1 LDKKALQ
8 LKQSCYYI
16 WQGWM
21 RSCFKHLSFLFLV
34 HQEIVGSKCCWKVN
48 IGNIEKSRQYCLNEK
63 FNINH
68 SPFIKW
74 DKQKQVLRFVAK
86 WHFQVLL
93 IRTYMY
99 KDTFMTFSM
108 EVSDVKIPWN
118 AKSRR
123 YFHFKLQQGDEETW
137 FIFLCR
143 GNLEKFKQKQRNR
156 LPAHVTN
163 VGMPMVKYPQRS
175 II

>member
-1 LDKKALQ
+1 MDKKALQ

-34 HQEIVGSKCCWKVN
+34 HQEIVGSKCGWKVN
-48 IGNIEKSRQYCLNEK
+48 IGNIEKSRQYCLNV
-63 FNINH
+63 NINH
-68 SPFIKW
+68 SSFIKW
-74 DKQKQVLRFVAK
+74 DKQKWVLSFIAK

-99 KDTFMTFSM
+99 KDMLMTFSM
-108 EVSDVKIPWN
+108 EVSVVKIPWN

-137 FIFLCR
+137 VISFVE
-143 GNLEKFKQKQRNR
+143 GN
-156 LPAHVTN
+156 
-163 VGMPMVKYPQRS
+163 
-175 II
+175 

>member
-1 LDKKALQ
+1 
-8 LKQSCYYI
+8 
-16 WQGWM
+16 M
-21 RSCFKHLSFLFLV
+21 RSCVLNIIFVS
-34 HQEIVGSKCCWKVN
+34 GSPSKCGWKVN
-48 IGNIEKSRQYCLNEK
+48 IGNIEKSRQYCLNE
-63 FNINH
+63 NINH

-74 DKQKQVLRFVAK
+74 DKQKRGLSFVAK

-93 IRTYMY
+93 IRMYMY
-99 KDTFMTFSM
+99 KDMFITFLM

-137 FIFLCR
+137 VIFLCW
-143 GNLEKFKQKQRNR
+143 GKLEKIKQKERNR

-163 VGMPMVKYPQRS
+163 VGMPMVKYPQQRMSSS
-175 II
+175 IAALSITDFKNNDNDWKKN